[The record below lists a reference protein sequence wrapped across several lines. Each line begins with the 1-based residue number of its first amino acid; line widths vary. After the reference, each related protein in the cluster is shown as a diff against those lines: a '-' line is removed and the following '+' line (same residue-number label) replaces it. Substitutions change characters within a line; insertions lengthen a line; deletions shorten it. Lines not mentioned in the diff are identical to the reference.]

1 MTQQA
6 MRVKKRDNQVIQFN
20 PERITRAIYLAGR
33 SVGIDDMGMA
43 GQLSQQVSALIDE
56 RFGSK
61 KIPSVEEIQDTVEQV
76 PIQNGHTKVAKSYI
90 LYRKKREEIRRV
102 KQEILG
108 GLLDDSKLS
117 VEGLLLA
124 RERYLLK
131 DKEGNIVETPKEM
144 FGRVAK
150 AIASVEEN
158 YNATKEKIQEFE
170 DGFCGIMSR
179 FEFIPSGRIM
189 AGAGTKHSQP
199 YSSFVLPLLDS
210 VKGIFATLYD
220 KALVQRL
227 GGGTG
232 FSFSRLRPKDT
243 RIVESA
249 GVATGPVGFMHLFDH
264 ASKLT
269 RQGGNRTGANMGSLS
284 VEHPDIM
291 EFITCKDGGGLS
303 NFNISVEVTDKFME
317 AVRKNKEFE
326 LKDPATG
333 KAMKKVHARQVF
345 DLMVFSAWKLGDPGI
360 LFIDRIN
367 RYNPLVKMG
376 VIETT
381 DPCGDQPLQPY
392 DASNLG
398 AINLAKFVE
407 QKDIAWERLGRMV
420 QLSVRFLDNVV
431 DASKFASEQIE
442 KTVRGNRRIGLGIL
456 GFADLLYRLEIP
468 YDSDRAVA
476 VAQKMMKFIYETARE
491 TSKSLAKEK
500 GAFPNWS
507 KSRYYPKTKMRN
519 ASLITIAPAGARRVF
534 AETSSGI
541 EPHFALGYVRKL
553 MGQFDFLYVNKILEE
568 KLAALGLRNDEL
580 MRRIIQQGM
589 LSSLTDIPDEVK
601 RIFVTAQ

>member
-76 PIQNGHTKVAKSYI
+76 LIQNGHTKVAKSYI

-179 FEFIPSGRIM
+179 LEFIPSGRLL
-189 AGAGTKHSQP
+189 AGAGTKHSQL
-199 YSSFVLPLLDS
+199 YSSFVLPVPDS
-210 VKGIFATLYD
+210 MKGIFSTLYN

-232 FSFSRLRPKDT
+232 FSFSRLRPKGT
-243 RIVESA
+243 RILESSGFA
-249 GVATGPVGFMHLFDH
+249 AGPVEFMYLFDH

-284 VEHPDIM
+284 VEHPDIID
-291 EFITCKDGGGLS
+291 FVTCKDKGGLS
-303 NFNISVEVTDKFME
+303 NFNISVEVTDKFMQ
-317 AVRKNKEFE
+317 AVRKNSDFE
-326 LKDPATG
+326 LNEPSTG
-333 KAMKKVHARQVF
+333 KAVKKINARQVF
-345 DLMVFSAWKLGDPGI
+345 DLMVFSAWKNGDPGI

-367 RYNPLVKMG
+367 HRNPLAKLG
-376 VIETT
+376 HIETT

-398 AINLAKFVE
+398 AINLSRFVE
-407 QKDIAWERLGRMV
+407 QNDIAWERLGK
-420 QLSVRFLDNVV
+420 LTSLAVRFLDNVV
-431 DASKFASEQIE
+431 DASKFVSPEIE
-442 KTVRGNRRIGLGIL
+442 NTVKANRRIGLGVM
-456 GFADLLYRLEIP
+456 GFADMLYRLEVP
-468 YDSDRAVA
+468 YNSDKAASVA
-476 VAQKMMKFIYETARE
+476 EKVMKFIYETAKK
-491 TSKSLAKEK
+491 TSQELAKEK
-500 GAFPNWS
+500 GAFPNWR
-507 KSRYYPKTKMRN
+507 KSRYYPKTKIRN
-519 ASLITIAPAGARRVF
+519 ASLITIAPAGARSVF
-534 AETSSGI
+534 ADTSGGI

-568 KLAALGLRNDEL
+568 KLAALGLRND
-580 MRRIIQQGM
+580 
-589 LSSLTDIPDEVK
+589 
-601 RIFVTAQ
+601 